1 MLDPPRK
8 LEKKMQTLI
17 QEIASSVCREGVF
30 MGVSRVLVGCSG
42 GCDSTAL
49 LDILVRLAPQFE
61 VNIAVAH
68 LHHGWRGTEADADL
82 DCARQLAENYEV
94 PFFASRVDLSAA
106 RGSREEVARSARLD
120 FFESIVADWNADVV
134 ALGHTAD
141 DQLETV
147 LLNLVRGTGRRGLG
161 GMRPRSEVGDLIL
174 VRPLLGRRRHELREY
189 ALSRS
194 LEWNEDSSNE
204 DVSLSR
210 NRLRLRLLSELEQV
224 HPSAVKNVSRATE
237 LLREE
242 EEWLDVIAAD
252 AFEEVVDVN
261 EHLDGV
267 SLRKAELGSMPRPLQ
282 RRVVRNAIAL
292 IRGDCRGISYEHVE
306 WVIDIN
312 HSEKISA
319 HDLPGVRVKREGD
332 HIRLLPLDGRRLARS

>member
-1 MLDPPRK
+1 MLDSPRK
-8 LEKKMQTLI
+8 SEKKMQTLI

-82 DCARQLAENYEV
+82 DCARQLAENYGV

-134 ALGHTAD
+134 ALDHTAD

-252 AFEEVVDVN
+252 AFEEVDVN